1 MNLLM
6 DDNTPI
12 DVIRTNRRKTASI
25 KVINGRVQVIVPENL
40 SEIRI
45 QQIVHNR
52 KPWIREKLNLQSE
65 QSIPKPKEYI
75 SGESFSYLGK
85 NYRLKV
91 LLNEPTEVKLKGGN
105 LVVGVYSKWSDTDR
119 NTFMRKELVKWFE
132 HHALVRLTE
141 KTNRFAK
148 MLGVSPRSISVRDF
162 TSRWGSCCSSGNI
175 TYNWRIVIAPHSIV
189 DYVVVHELC
198 HLLEHNHSDEFWRN
212 VSKVLPDYQS
222 NKDWLKFNGLKLV
235 I

>member
-45 QQIVHNR
+45 QQIVQSR
-52 KPWIREKLNLQSE
+52 KPWILEKLTLQSE

-105 LVVGVYSKWSDTDR
+105 LVVGVYLKWSDTVR
-119 NTFMRKELVKWFE
+119 NTFIRRELVKWFE
-132 HHALVRLTE
+132 YHALVRLTE

-148 MLGVSPRSISVRDF
+148 MLGVNPRSISVRDF

-212 VSKVLPDYQS
+212 VSKIMPDYQS